1 MSRRPRLGGFTGI
14 FQGRTAQWTHGPVQP
29 AEPAATRRRRR
40 GRCRTLLDREG
51 TKEDLAHLREFATTK
66 QGVEFYVEPETTA
79 TDTTAVAVAADG
91 EWTRRRVGSPANIG
105 KLARELRLPVYEAAV
120 VGYPKRMRDWNAR
133 RKRES
138 GL

>member
-1 MSRRPRLGGFTGI
+1 MAAPFTLIFMGIGQGGYMGLFN
-14 FQGRTAQWTHGPVQP
+14 
-29 AEPAATRRRRR
+29 RRRRPAR
-40 GRCRTLLDREG
+40 GGIGAGGVKTTLDREG
-51 TKEDLAHLREFATTK
+51 TREDLAHLREFATTRA
-66 QGVEFYVEPETTA
+66 GVEFYLEPETTA

-91 EWTRRRVGSPANIG
+91 EWTRRRVGSPAVVG

-120 VGYPKRMRDWNAR
+120 VGYPQRMRDWNAR

>member
-1 MSRRPRLGGFTGI
+1 MSSSTSSL
-14 FQGRTAQWTHGPVQP
+14 
-29 AEPAATRRRRR
+29 
-40 GRCRTLLDREG
+40 
-51 TKEDLAHLREFATTK
+51 
-66 QGVEFYVEPETTA
+66 ETTA
-79 TDTTAVAVAADG
+79 TDTTASRSPPTG
-91 EWTRRRVGSPANIG
+91 RTRRRVGLPANIG

>member
-1 MSRRPRLGGFTGI
+1 MPLF
-14 FQGRTAQWTHGPVQP
+14 
-29 AEPAATRRRRR
+29 RR
-40 GRCRTLLDREG
+40 GRAGQRRTADSEDVTHLQAWAEDR
-51 TKEDLAHLREFATTK
+51 R
-66 QGVEFYVEPETTA
+66 GVEAFVEPRTAITETTVVLVEA
-79 TDTTAVAVAADG
+79 TG

-120 VGYPKRMRDWNAR
+120 VGYPQRMRDWNAR

>member
-1 MSRRPRLGGFTGI
+1 MGLFN
-14 FQGRTAQWTHGPVQP
+14 
-29 AEPAATRRRRR
+29 RRRRAGRR
-40 GRCRTLLDREG
+40 GIGAGGVKTTLDREG
-51 TKEDLAHLREFATTK
+51 TREDLAHLREFATTK
-66 QGVEFYVEPETTA
+66 PGVEFYVEPETTA

-91 EWTRRRVGSPANIG
+91 EWTRRRVGSPAAIG

-133 RKRES
+133 RKRDG

>member
-1 MSRRPRLGGFTGI
+1 MGLF
-14 FQGRTAQWTHGPVQP
+14 
-29 AEPAATRRRRR
+29 RRR
-40 GRCRTLLDREG
+40 GRPRRGDAGAGGVRTLLDREG
-51 TKEDLAHLREFATTK
+51 TKEDLAHLRQFATTR

-120 VGYPKRMRDWNAR
+120 VGYPQRMRDWNAR

>member
-1 MSRRPRLGGFTGI
+1 MGLFS
-14 FQGRTAQWTHGPVQP
+14 
-29 AEPAATRRRRR
+29 RR
-40 GRCRTLLDREG
+40 GRPRRGGAGAGGVRTVLDREG
-51 TKEDLAHLREFATTK
+51 TKEDLDHLRQFATTR

-91 EWTRRRVGSPANIG
+91 EWTRRRVGSPAAIG
-105 KLARELRLPVYEAAV
+105 KLARDLRLPVYEAAV
-120 VGYPKRMRDWNAR
+120 VGYPQRMRDWNAR